1 MNELKDLV
9 NKLDGSCVENTGFMI
24 LEANKD
30 KDFWYLKVR
39 GYNKDLD
46 FATTESSISAF
57 SLMKRFEDEYFSKA
71 KKWKVL
77 KVEELEDNIY
87 NLTVKY
93 QGGNKNEKN
102 SDLQEKQVETEK

>member
-9 NKLDGSCVENTGFMI
+9 NKLDGSCVENTGFRV
-24 LEANKD
+24 LEAYKD
-30 KDFWYLKVR
+30 KDFWYLRVQ

-46 FATTESSISAF
+46 FATNESSISAF
-57 SLMKRFEDEYFSKA
+57 SLMMRFEEEYSFKL

-87 NLTVKY
+87 KLTVKY
-93 QGGNKNEKN
+93 LGGNKNEEN
-102 SDLQEKQVETEK
+102 NGSQEKQMETEK